1 MEVKRK
7 INEVAKMFNVSVPT
21 LHYWEQE
28 GLFTINRN
36 EDNQYRQ
43 YEMADLFNIWEI
55 RLYRDLDISIK
66 EIKQIL
72 NSDLDVQME
81 TYHRQEKLI
90 AEKIKQLK
98 FVQQEVRKQVRCG
111 DEAIALDKAGIAP
124 GKPDMNYFV
133 GTPSTMEYGLTY
145 PNDGG
150 MMITADATTQSN
162 STNGADHVNMVNR
175 IAGTAGRDE
184 YTRGICLDTLEQM
197 DKVDFVPPEARDYKD
212 IAQPL
217 PIDTNKDYM
226 EFLLKININNYQD
239 NNLTDIR
246 SQLSKQGYQTGTVY
260 ARYLLMGGSLPDRY
274 EYYHAWIEIS
284 S

>member
-1 MEVKRK
+1 MQKLLHAISDRCYCLIGEYAVEVKRK
-7 INEVAKMFNVSVPT
+7 INEVAKIFNVSVPT

-36 EDNQYRQ
+36 EENQYRQ

-150 MMITADATTQSN
+150 MMITADAT
-162 STNGADHVNMVNR
+162 
-175 IAGTAGRDE
+175 GRDE

-212 IAQPL
+212 IAEPL
-217 PIDTNKDYM
+217 PVSLDKDYM

-239 NNLTDIR
+239 NNLIEVR
-246 SQLSKQGYQTGTVY
+246 SQLRKQGCQTGNVY

-274 EYYHAWIEIS
+274 EYYHAWIEINN
-284 S
+284 

>member
-1 MEVKRK
+1 MEAKRK
-7 INEVAKMFNVSVPT
+7 INEVAKIFNVSVPT

-28 GLFTINRN
+28 GLFTISRN
-36 EDNQYRQ
+36 EENQYRQ

-90 AEKIKQLK
+90 NEKIKQLK

-150 MMITADATTQSN
+150 MMITADAT
-162 STNGADHVNMVNR
+162 
-175 IAGTAGRDE
+175 GRDE
-184 YTRGICLDTLEQM
+184 YTRGICLDTLKQM

-212 IAQPL
+212 IAEPL
-217 PIDTNKDYM
+217 PVSPDKDYM

-239 NNLTDIR
+239 NNLSEVR
-246 SQLSKQGYQTGTVY
+246 SQLRKQGCQTGKVY

-274 EYYHAWIEIS
+274 EYYHAWIEINS
-284 S
+284 